1 MNNYE
6 NTSTTNM
13 VNVHYYYLC
22 VYNMSL
28 EGVMEANHNRKKFNG
43 HLGVV
48 DISADGEGGVS
59 K

>member
-1 MNNYE
+1 
-6 NTSTTNM
+6 
-13 VNVHYYYLC
+13 
-22 VYNMSL
+22 MSL
-28 EGVMEANHNRKKFNG
+28 ERVMEANHNRKKFNG